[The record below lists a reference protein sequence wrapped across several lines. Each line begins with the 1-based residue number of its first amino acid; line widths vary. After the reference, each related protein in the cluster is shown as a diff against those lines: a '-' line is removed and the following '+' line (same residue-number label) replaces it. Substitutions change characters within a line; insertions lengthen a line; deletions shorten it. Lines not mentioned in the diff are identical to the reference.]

1 MSLIAIAYF
10 AIAFALSWGGVLF
23 VIGGP
28 DAIPG
33 NASEMD
39 RLFPLAYIA
48 MLAGPPVAGV
58 LLTALVHGPAG
69 LRALR
74 SRLFAW
80 RVGARAYAIALL
92 SAPLTVLLVLI
103 GLSIANDAYVPGI
116 LKTPDKGTTLL
127 FGLGIGLGAGFF
139 EELGWTGFAIPELRR
154 RLGIFRTGVTL
165 GVLWG
170 LWHFVAVAWGIGDR
184 TGGLPLALFVLLD
197 ELSVLP
203 VFRVLMVQLYDR
215 TGSLLVAMLMHA
227 SLTASLI
234 ILGPQ
239 VSGMRLLIYD
249 MALAATLWA
258 VVLASE
264 LISVQPKSR
273 DSSSSGERRWLDACR
288 DSYWAWRVRPH

>member
-1 MSLIAIAYF
+1 
-10 AIAFALSWGGVLF
+10 
-23 VIGGP
+23 
-28 DAIPG
+28 
-33 NASEMD
+33 
-39 RLFPLAYIA
+39 
-48 MLAGPPVAGV
+48 
-58 LLTALVHGPAG
+58 
-69 LRALR
+69 
-74 SRLFAW
+74 
-80 RVGARAYAIALL
+80 
-92 SAPLTVLLVLI
+92 
-103 GLSIANDAYVPGI
+103 
-116 LKTPDKGTTLL
+116 
-127 FGLGIGLGAGFF
+127 
-139 EELGWTGFAIPELRR
+139 
-154 RLGIFRTGVTL
+154 
-165 GVLWG
+165 
-170 LWHFVAVAWGIGDR
+170 DR

-288 DSYWAWRVRPH
+288 DSYWAWRVRP